1 MQLSSFLFLIFLF
14 LVIIFNYLIP
24 RRFRW
29 IWLLVVSYLFCIY
42 ADPKYAVVLAGVTA
56 ISYTAGILIK
66 GASDRKRKKLWLILG
81 VILSVAPL
89 FVTKYLNFSIGI
101 LNDILQVLH
110 RPANFPGIKI
120 LLPIGISFYT
130 FQALSYL
137 FDVHNDVIEPERNP
151 GRYALYLAFF
161 PKLISGPIE
170 RGGNLLPQIFDPKP
184 FDYQR
189 LLDGLVRIG
198 WGFFKKLIVAD
209 RLGVIVDKVF
219 YAPGD
224 FRNPVIL
231 VAVVAYSLQ
240 IYIDFSAYCDIAIGA
255 AKILGIDLMENFNT
269 PYFATSI
276 TDFWRRWHISL
287 TSWLRDYIF
296 TPLNFATRRKRSKFY
311 QYINILI
318 VFLVSGLWHGA
329 NYTFIIWGVLHG
341 LYQVI
346 ELATQKVRNGIV
358 NRFSINR
365 ESFGH
370 RFFQITGTFLLVT
383 FTWIF
388 FRAENIHVAEKIIK
402 SLFSFKDL
410 GLSFAWNLTA
420 TGLPLPDILIM
431 VFGLIILIIFEVAGR
446 KQDLIKELNSQP
458 LAFRWL
464 VYLALI
470 FAVILFGYFGVYTID
485 SFIYAQF

>member
-1 MQLSSFLFLIFLF
+1 MQLSSFIFLVFLF
-14 LVIIFNYLIP
+14 LVVVVNFVIP
-24 RRFRW
+24 KRFRW
-29 IWLLVVSYLFCIY
+29 IWLLIASYAFCIAASLSY
-42 ADPKYAVVLAGVTA
+42 ALVMAGVTV
-56 ISYTAGILIK
+56 ISFAAGLLINR
-66 GASDRKRKKLWLILG
+66 STDRRRKQLILTLG
-81 VILSVAPL
+81 AVLSSAPL
-89 FVTKYLNFSIGI
+89 FITKYLNFSLGI
-101 LNDILQVLH
+101 IEDALNVLH
-110 RPANFPGIKI
+110 QAVEIPGLDI

-137 FDVHNDVIEPERNP
+137 FDVYNEVIEPEKNL

-170 RGGNLLPQIFDPKP
+170 RGGSLLPQIFDPKP

-209 RLGVIVDKVF
+209 RLGVIVDAVYKT
-219 YAPGD
+219 PGD
-224 FRNPVIL
+224 FHSPVALI
-231 VAVVAYSLQ
+231 AVFAYSLQ

-269 PYFATSI
+269 PYFAVSI

-296 TPLNFATRRKRSKFY
+296 TPLNFATRRKRAKVY
-311 QYINILI
+311 QYINIML

-329 NYTFIIWGVLHG
+329 NYTFVIWGLLHG

-346 ELATQKVRNGIV
+346 EAATQKFRNNFV
-358 NRFSINR
+358 KRFSINR

-370 RFFQITGTFLLVT
+370 RFLQIVGTFLLVT

-388 FRAENIHVAEKIIK
+388 FRAKNIHAAAQIFRSIFALKGFTTAAGW
-402 SLFSFKDL
+402 SLSAIDL
-410 GLSFAWNLTA
+410 SQANLVILACGLAL
-420 TGLPLPDILIM
+420 LI
-431 VFGLIILIIFEVAGR
+431 VFEVVGQKR
-446 KQDLIKELNSQP
+446 DLIHELNNRP
-458 LAFRWL
+458 LAVRWL
-464 VYLALI
+464 VYLTLI
-470 FAVILFGYFGVYTID
+470 FAVIIFGYFGVYTAE
-485 SFIYAQF
+485 SFIYARF